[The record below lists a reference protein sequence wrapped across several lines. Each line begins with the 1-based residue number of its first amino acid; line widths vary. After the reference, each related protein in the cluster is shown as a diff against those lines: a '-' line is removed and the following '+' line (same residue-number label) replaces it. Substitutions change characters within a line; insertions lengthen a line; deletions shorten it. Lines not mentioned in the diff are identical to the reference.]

1 MEEIVKIIN
10 RISGKYASTLI
21 FDDWIKL
28 MAIAISNQSDF
39 IHNDLWN
46 KREEEY
52 ISIAKKYNEDELNKL
67 YKAFAILVNCF
78 EANINDYLG
87 EIYMKCDMGNKRTGQ
102 FFTPFH
108 ISKAVSNLIED
119 IETIKKHEEKI
130 ILNEPSV
137 GRRRNDFS
145 ICKNVKGKRCKLS
158 KKNICRSTRFGL

>member
-10 RISGKYASTLI
+10 KISGKYASTLI

-28 MAIAISNQSDF
+28 IAIAISNQSDF

-52 ISIAKKYNEDELNKL
+52 ISIANKYNEDELNKL
-67 YKAFAILVNCF
+67 YKAFAMLVNCF
-78 EANINDYLG
+78 EENIKDYLG
-87 EIYMKCDMGNKRTGQ
+87 EIYMKCDMGNNRTGQ

-108 ISKAVSNLIED
+108 ISEAVSNLIED
-119 IETIKKHEEKI
+119 IENIKKHEGKI
-130 ILNEPSV
+130 ILNEPST
-137 GRRRNDFS
+137 GRRRDDFS

-158 KKNICRSTRFGL
+158 EKNTCRSTRLGL